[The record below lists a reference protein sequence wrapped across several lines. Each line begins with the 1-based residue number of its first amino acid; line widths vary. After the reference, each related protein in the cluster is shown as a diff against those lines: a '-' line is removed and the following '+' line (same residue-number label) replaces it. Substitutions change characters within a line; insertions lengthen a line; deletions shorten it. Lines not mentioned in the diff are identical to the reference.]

1 MKKTVHYFKDLKADS
16 TSQVLSLIRGRAALG
31 DISKIV
37 IASTTGRTAS
47 AALEELGD
55 EYKLVVIP
63 HQFDFSEKNSNRFPE
78 ELTMRLREKGHSVHF
93 GTMLF
98 HTDKLFG
105 NNAPAVA
112 ADFLRTF
119 GEGTKVCLEITLMSC
134 DAGLVSQNELIIAA
148 AGTGRGLDTAL
159 VLSPGSSRNLNKMK
173 ISEIICK
180 PHFGID
186 PAEILCAQ
194 YDNYNEDIL
203 EAIFS
208 RRSIREFAKR
218 EISENFKH
226 LLLKSGAS
234 APSAHG
240 TQSFK
245 FSEISDK
252 VLIERIVEKFPW
264 FAPAEK
270 SSFNILVL
278 GEPSKCV
285 NREYWVADCAAAT
298 ENILVAAQALG
309 LGGVWMGIAPV
320 EENIA
325 NFGSLIDLPEGLV
338 PFSLIAMGYPL
349 SRESPEHRKISLE
362 DFVIKL

>member
-1 MKKTVHYFKDLKADS
+1 MKKAVHYFKDLKADS
-16 TSQVLSLIRGRAALG
+16 TNRVLSLIRERAALG

-37 IASTTGRTAS
+37 VASTTGRTAS

-55 EYKLVVIP
+55 EYKLVVVP
-63 HQFDFSEKNSNRFPE
+63 HQFDFSEKDSNRFPE
-78 ELTMRLREKGHSVHF
+78 ELTRRLREKGHSVHF

-105 NNAPAVA
+105 NNTPAVA

-119 GEGTKVCLEITLMSC
+119 GEGTKVCIEIALMSC
-134 DAGLVSQNELIIAA
+134 DAGLVSQNELVIAA

-186 PAEILCAQ
+186 SAEIPCTQ

-208 RRSIREFAKR
+208 RRSIREFDKK
-218 EISENFKH
+218 EISENLKY

-240 TQSFK
+240 AQPFK
-245 FSEISDK
+245 FAEISDR

-270 SSFNILVL
+270 SALNILVL

-309 LGGVWMGIAPV
+309 FGGVWMGIAPV
-320 EENIA
+320 ENNIV
-325 NFGSLIDLPEGLV
+325 NFSSLINLPEGLV
-338 PFSLIAMGYPL
+338 PFSIIAIGYPL
-349 SRESPEHRKISLE
+349 SRESPEHRIISIE
-362 DFVIKL
+362 DFMVKI